1 MRTTIPLSKVWYHAK
16 LLGYR
21 SVRSFRVA
29 RHAGGDQNWLTG
41 RNIRQIGDAYLC
53 TMTKKLLF
61 VVSLMLVL
69 AFAAMAADVSGKWTF
84 EQAGRGGNSVTV
96 TLNLKASG
104 GSLTGTMSRPGRDG
118 NAMETP
124 ISDGKVDGDNIS
136 FKTVQSFGG
145 NDFTTDYKGT
155 VSGDSIDLSIT
166 RPGRGGGDPV
176 TTKVTAK
183 RSTT

>member
-1 MRTTIPLSKVWYHAK
+1 
-16 LLGYR
+16 
-21 SVRSFRVA
+21 
-29 RHAGGDQNWLTG
+29 
-41 RNIRQIGDAYLC
+41 
-53 TMTKKLLF
+53 MTKKLLF
-61 VVSLMLVL
+61 VVSILLVL

-84 EQAGRGGNSVTV
+84 DQQMRGNAITV
-96 TLNLKASG
+96 TLNLKAEG

-145 NDFTTDYKGT
+145 NDFTTEYKGT
-155 VSGDSIDLSIT
+155 VNGDTIDLSVT
-166 RPGRGGGDPV
+166 RPGRNGGEPT

-183 RSTT
+183 RATT

>member
-1 MRTTIPLSKVWYHAK
+1 MARSPAQPPDSKTTGRRPLAALPKPAAR
-16 LLGYR
+16 LGR
-21 SVRSFRVA
+21 PQQSQSSRNL
-29 RHAGGDQNWLTG
+29 RHAQ
-41 RNIRQIGDAYLC
+41 DAYPC

-61 VVSLMLVL
+61 VVSLMLVV
-69 AFAAMAADVSGKWTF
+69 AVAAMAADATGKWTF
-84 EQAGRGGNSVTV
+84 EQQRRGGNSVTV

-104 GSLTGTMSRPGRDG
+104 GSLAGAMSRPGRHG

-124 ISDGKVDGDNIS
+124 ISDGKVNGDSIS

-145 NDFTTDYKGT
+145 NDFTTEYKGI
-155 VSGDSIDLSIT
+155 VKGDSIDLSIT

-183 RSTT
+183 KATT